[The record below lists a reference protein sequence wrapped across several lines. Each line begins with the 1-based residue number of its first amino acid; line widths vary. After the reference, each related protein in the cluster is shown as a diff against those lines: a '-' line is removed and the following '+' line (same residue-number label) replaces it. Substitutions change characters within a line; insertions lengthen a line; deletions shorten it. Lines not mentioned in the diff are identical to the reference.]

1 MKGLFWEEVHRKLFH
16 ILILLVVIFYVI
28 AEKNFGKPAALL
40 MIVGLLVLFLI
51 LEYFRLELNW
61 NMPLFS
67 YLIRDKEMNSVCGAI
82 YFILATTICLSV
94 FDFKIALA
102 AILMAT
108 FGDFSAALIGKKY
121 GVNLL
126 FRDKTTIGSLSELIV
141 NLIIG
146 FIVLSNIY
154 IIIAMA
160 FTATIVEIL
169 ASELDDNLMVPLFSG
184 FIGQLVTFIF

>member
-67 YLIRDKEMNSVCGAI
+67 YLIRDKEMNSVCGAV

-102 AILMAT
+102 AILMST

-126 FRDKTTIGSLSELIV
+126 FRDKTTIGGLSELIV

>member
-1 MKGLFWEEVHRKLFH
+1 M
-16 ILILLVVIFYVI
+16 
-28 AEKNFGKPAALL
+28 
-40 MIVGLLVLFLI
+40 
-51 LEYFRLELNW
+51 
-61 NMPLFS
+61 S
-67 YLIRDKEMNSVCGAI
+67 
-82 YFILATTICLSV
+82 
-94 FDFKIALA
+94 
-102 AILMAT
+102 T